1 MFVHF
6 SIKPFHFCTVF
17 SRPII
22 WYSFPYSTAVSSVF
36 WFAYLAHH
44 LYLFSGTGPILAVH
58 TGGKFVVHAHF
69 FLLSLQGLDST
80 RLDSTMRNFCRT
92 LILVFVLIFLWSF
105 FFSLSL
111 FANLVSTDFMKQ
123 NPVEGLK
130 KKEQSYIWARACNWC
145 SCFFL
150 IFCVQTQIS
159 LPQSKRQ
166 KVKWIMGPVWF
177 VLTEM
182 QNLW

>member
-105 FFSLSL
+105 FFLSL
-111 FANLVSTDFMKQ
+111 YLRIWYQLILWNRIQLKGWRRKSKATYEQEHVTD
-123 NPVEGLK
+123 VHV
-130 KKEQSYIWARACNWC
+130 
-145 SCFFL
+145 FFL
-150 IFCVQTQIS
+150 F
-159 LPQSKRQ
+159 
-166 KVKWIMGPVWF
+166 F
-177 VLTEM
+177 VCRHRSRSHSPRDRR
-182 QNLW
+182 